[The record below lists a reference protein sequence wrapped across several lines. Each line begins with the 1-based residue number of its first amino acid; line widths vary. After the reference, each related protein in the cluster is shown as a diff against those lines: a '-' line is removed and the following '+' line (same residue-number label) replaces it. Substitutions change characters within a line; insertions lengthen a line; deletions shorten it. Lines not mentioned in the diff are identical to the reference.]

1 MALYK
6 DLNELLDGSEDGW
19 VRSVKQMENQSP
31 YDLVRNIVQKQL
43 SLLPADKIVQYG
55 QVIGFKCKQSD
66 LKYSQLRRYVDE
78 IKSIEQSSDKNNKIK
93 LFRIQ
98 LLHGYSRQK
107 EQLEPFYQFVDG
119 LIKSNK
125 IQNEEDFEVFI
136 HLIDSITAHFEAFRD
151 DSKD

>member
-6 DLNELLDGSEDGW
+6 NIDELLEGSEESW
-19 VRSVKQMENQSP
+19 VSAVNEMKSQSP
-31 YDLVRNIVQKQL
+31 KKLVANITEPRL
-43 SLLPADKIVQYG
+43 GSLPADKIVQYG
-55 QVIGFKCKQSD
+55 LVIGFQCKDSK

-78 IKSIEQSSDKNNKIK
+78 IKTIEQSSDKINKIK

-125 IQNEEDFEVFI
+125 IQEEKDFTSFVD
-136 HLIDSITAHFEAFRD
+136 LIDSITAHFEAFRD
-151 DSKD
+151 DNNE

>member
-1 MALYK
+1 MALY
-6 DLNELLDGSEDGW
+6 NNIEELLDGSGEVW
-19 VRSVKQMENQSP
+19 VNAVNEMKNQSSKK
-31 YDLVRNIVQKQL
+31 LVANIIEPRLV
-43 SLLPADKIVQYG
+43 SLPADKIVQYG
-55 QVIGFKCKQSD
+55 LVIGYKCKESK

-78 IKSIEQSSDKNNKIK
+78 IKTIEQSSDKINKIK

-125 IQNEEDFEVFI
+125 IQEEKDFKAFVD
-136 HLIDSITAHFEAFRD
+136 LIDSITAHFEAFRD
-151 DSKD
+151 DNND